1 MTRFITLLSILLIL
15 CAGICSAG
23 LMQQGGALAASEDV
37 EKTMMNTVDSG
48 DLAKVKA
55 LIEKDPSLAKLP
67 IAMLRAVIGN
77 RIDIVKYL
85 LSKGADVNA
94 DLNSRETAVMV
105 SCHQGDSHLNMT
117 QYLISQGASLEKK
130 GYNGNSVLFFAI
142 RGCFQ
147 SVEGGEKSSPPF
159 ETIKLLL
166 SKGVSVNSAN
176 DRGETPLMLE
186 IKGWAGCFG
195 CNPAIVKLLLDKGA
209 DVNARSKEGKT
220 VLTYAAEIR
229 KTVTSDKNLT
239 KRVDDCI
246 LLLKKAGAKR

>member
-1 MTRFITLLSILLIL
+1 MKRFITLLSILLIL
-15 CAGICSAG
+15 CAGICSADQ
-23 LMQQGGALAASEDV
+23 MQQGGSLALSDDETKVMNAV
-37 EKTMMNTVDSG
+37 ESG

-55 LIEKDPSLAKLP
+55 LIEKSPSLAKLP
-67 IAMLRAVIGN
+67 IVMLRAVIGN

-94 DLNSRETAVMV
+94 DLNSSETAVIV
-105 SCHQGDSHLNMT
+105 SCHQGDSHLKMT

-130 GYNGNSVLFFAI
+130 SNNGNSVLMFAI

-147 SVEGGEKSSPPF
+147 SIEGGEKSSPPF

-195 CNPAIVKLLLDKGA
+195 CNPAIVKLLMEKGA

-229 KTVTSDKNLT
+229 KTVSSEKNLT

-246 LLLKKAGAKR
+246 LLLKKAGAKK

>member
-1 MTRFITLLSILLIL
+1 
-15 CAGICSAG
+15 
-23 LMQQGGALAASEDV
+23 V
-37 EKTMMNTVDSG
+37 MNAVDSG
-48 DLAKVKA
+48 DIAKVKA

-77 RIDIVKYL
+77 EIDIVKYL

-94 DLNSRETAVMV
+94 DLNSSETAVIV
-105 SCHQGDSHLNMT
+105 SCHKGDSHLKMT

-130 GYNGNSVLFFAI
+130 GYNGNSVLLFAI

-147 SVEGGEKSSPPF
+147 NIEGGKRSSPTY

-166 SKGVSVNSAN
+166 SKGVPVNSAN

-195 CNPAIVKLLLDKGA
+195 CNPAIVKLLLEKGA
-209 DVNARSKEGKT
+209 DVNARSNEGKT

-229 KTVTSDKNLT
+229 KTVTSDKNLA
-239 KRVDDCI
+239 KQVDDCI
-246 LLLKKAGAKR
+246 LLLKKAGAKK

>member
-1 MTRFITLLSILLIL
+1 MKRFITLLSILLIL

-23 LMQQGGALAASEDV
+23 QMQQGGSLAASEDV
-37 EKTMMNTVDSG
+37 EKTVMNAVDSG
-48 DLAKVKA
+48 DIAKVKA

-77 RIDIVKYL
+77 EIDIVKYL

-94 DLNSRETAVMV
+94 DLNSSETAVIV
-105 SCHQGDSHLNMT
+105 SCHKGDSHLKMT

-130 GYNGNSVLFFAI
+130 GYNGNSVLLFAI

-147 SVEGGEKSSPPF
+147 NIEGGKRSSPTY

-166 SKGVSVNSAN
+166 SKGVPVNSAN

-195 CNPAIVKLLLDKGA
+195 CNPAIVKLLLEKGA
-209 DVNARSKEGKT
+209 DVNARSNEGKT

-229 KTVTSDKNLT
+229 KTVTSDKNLA
-239 KRVDDCI
+239 KQVDDCI
-246 LLLKKAGAKR
+246 LLLKKAGAKK